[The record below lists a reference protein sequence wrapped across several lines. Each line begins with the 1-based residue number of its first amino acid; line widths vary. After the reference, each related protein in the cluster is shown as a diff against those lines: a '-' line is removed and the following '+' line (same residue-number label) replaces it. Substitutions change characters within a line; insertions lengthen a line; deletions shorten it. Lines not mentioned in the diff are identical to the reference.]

1 MKTAPNEPTKATAE
15 RQPPAWLLCAFAA
28 LVVATMLAPS
38 ESAALRGT
46 HAALCIGWFAWF
58 LTYAGLAA
66 SGAVSL
72 PALNRPTS
80 DVLTPP
86 AQTWVFR
93 ILALGL
99 NWSRRYELLLPL
111 LAIWLTCGAWRHL
124 HTGDAR
130 SMLNVYWQWIA
141 WICAYFAARWLLR
154 SPESIRG
161 MAVVVLAVVI
171 GQAGYGGYQR
181 WVLLPEQERVYRL
194 DPEGVLASQGIPT
207 APGNALRAA
216 YEERIEGRAPTGA
229 FLHPNSLAC
238 LLAVATSLLIG
249 IAVSSW
255 RTEAPRSWRRWR
267 IVSTALLAA
276 LIALACLAATSSRGG
291 LIASLL
297 GMMLATCWPRS
308 GWSGLGREWS
318 TRRSVLTGAVLLLGV
333 AASVAFLSSPRG
345 QSAWRSLAVRGDY
358 WRASWAMLVDFPLWG
373 CGLGNFQDYYTSYR
387 PAWASEVVADPH
399 NAWLEVAATAGVP
412 AAIVLA
418 VFQFVG
424 ALRAALFPRLLVA
437 INTSEHATHTA
448 VEVRPT
454 RQRPSVR
461 PFLIGGLLGV
471 PLVCLCTGLVL
482 RMPPPMM
489 FLTGLPLAITLTWG
503 LRPWMDD
510 GPISPMLL
518 ICPVLALLANLVISG
533 GIAYGGIAV
542 VLWVLL
548 AMARNAEDPP
558 PESQVQPATTAGD
571 AAKRRQA
578 QPSRPGQRTTGLLL
592 AGLGAALLVAAHL
605 TMFAPLQRSQ
615 TLLARAALASD
626 LGEFAESARWC
637 REATTAD
644 RWSAEAARRWCEA
657 EWRLWSTARNSRGQE
672 FPRDDLDQA
681 IALAVARAPRSAALR
696 AWLGNQFLAA
706 SRHSSPDEDRALR
719 ERALDEYREAVR
731 LFSTS
736 ALAWAQLA
744 YAESLQGYRQSSEE
758 AIRRA
763 YELDA
768 QQILNIQRLAH
779 HPLFDDPQPVEP
791 AQATLERIQRES
803 SRAMR
808 EEAPSGVTSNFD

>member
-1 MKTAPNEPTKATAE
+1 VKTAPNEPTKATDQ

-58 LTYAGLAA
+58 LTYTGLVA

-72 PALNRPTS
+72 PAWHCPAFDL
-80 DVLTPP
+80 LTPTP
-86 AQTWVFR
+86 RTRVSR

-99 NWSRRYELLLPL
+99 SWTRHYELLLPL
-111 LAIWLTCGAWRHL
+111 FAIWLTCGVWRHWQ
-124 HTGDAR
+124 TGDAR

-194 DPEGVLASQGIPT
+194 DPEAVLASQGIPT

-238 LLAVATSLLIG
+238 LLAVATTLLVG

-267 IVSTALLAA
+267 IESTALLAA
-276 LIALACLAATSSRGG
+276 LMALACLVATSSRGG
-291 LIASLL
+291 IIASLL
-297 GMMLATCWPRS
+297 GMTLATCWPRA

-318 TRRSVLTGAVLLLGV
+318 TRRFLLTSAVLLFGV
-333 AASVAFLSSPRG
+333 AASIAFLSSPRG
-345 QSAWRSLAVRGDY
+345 KSAWRSVAVRGDY
-358 WRASWAMLVDFPLWG
+358 WRASWEMLLDFPLWG
-373 CGLGNFQDYYTSYR
+373 CGLGNFQDFYTSYR

-412 AAIVLA
+412 AAIALA

-424 ALRAALFPRLLVA
+424 VLRAALFPRLLVA
-437 INTSEHATHTA
+437 INTSEHT
-448 VEVRPT
+448 T
-454 RQRPSVR
+454 RTTVDDHSTKQRPSVR
-461 PFLIGGLLGV
+461 PLLVGSLLGV

-489 FLTGLPLAITLTWG
+489 FLAGLPLAIALIWG

-510 GPISPMLL
+510 GPINPMLL
-518 ICPVLALLANLVISG
+518 ICPVIALLANLVISG
-533 GIAYGGIAV
+533 GIAYGGIAI

-548 AMARNAEDPP
+548 AMARNAEDLPP
-558 PESQVQPATTAGD
+558 AAQVQPSTSAGD
-571 AAKRRQA
+571 AAKRRQS
-578 QPSRPGQRTTGLLL
+578 QPSRFGQRTAGLLL
-592 AGLGAALLVAAHL
+592 AGLGVSLLVAAHL
-605 TMFAPLQRSQ
+605 TMFAPLHRSQ
-615 TLLARAALASD
+615 TLLARAALASE
-626 LGEFAESARWC
+626 LGELEESARWC

-657 EWRLWSTARNSRGQE
+657 EWRLWSTARNRRGQE
-672 FPRDDLDQA
+672 VSRDDLDQA

-706 SRHSSPDEDRALR
+706 SRHSSPDEGRVLR
-719 ERALDEYREAVR
+719 ERAVDEYRAAVR
-731 LFSTS
+731 LFPTS

-744 YAESLQGYRQSSEE
+744 YAESLQGHWPSSEE

-768 QQILNIQRLAH
+768 QQILNIQRLAY

-791 AQATLERIQRES
+791 AQATLERIQREA
-803 SRAMR
+803 SRAMLI
-808 EEAPSGVTSNFD
+808 E